1 MKTAPVRGTQS
12 LVRQMGWVFRRP
24 SLTAI
29 EVAWRWI
36 FGVPLLYVCWLQVQ
50 KILAA
55 VPLDTAGLD
64 SLDITN
70 PWLSAV
76 KVGAAWQMYEPH
88 VAQVFVWLGSIVA
101 LAWIALSGVGRN
113 LVLMRMEPRVSLRP
127 VSMIVLQA
135 AWLGVLMMTLWGWW
149 SSVNWA
155 AARNIG
161 NGADPDLVGYFGW
174 VIFLSIGFFALWAV
188 VSWAVSIAPML
199 VLLED
204 RSVISALRE
213 STRLGKAFTGKLVE
227 INLVMGIVTLA
238 LCVLALVFSSAL
250 VPFADQ
256 IGTSSLQ
263 VEWVLVSIFYFVAS
277 DYFQVVRLKQF
288 LEFWRVYR
296 GPQTVS

>member
-24 SLTAI
+24 SLAGI

-36 FGVPLLYVCWLQVQ
+36 FGIPLLYVCWLQAQ
-50 KILAA
+50 KILTALPA
-55 VPLDTAGLD
+55 DTTGLD

-76 KVGAAWQMYEPH
+76 KLGAAWQMYAPH
-88 VAQVFVWLGSIVA
+88 VASVMVWLGPVAA
-101 LAWIALSGVGRN
+101 LAWVVFSGVGRN
-113 LVLMRMEPRVSLRP
+113 LVLNRMEPSVPLRP
-127 VSMIVLQA
+127 ASMMVLQA
-135 AWLGVLMMTLWGWW
+135 AWLGVLVLTVWGWW
-149 SSVNWA
+149 RAVSWA
-155 AARNIG
+155 AARDIG

-174 VIFLSIGFFALWAV
+174 VIFLTIGFFAVWAV
-188 VSWAVSIAPML
+188 VSWVVAIAPML
-199 VLLED
+199 VLLER

-213 STRLGKAFTGKLVE
+213 SMRLGKGFTGKLIE

-256 IGTSSLQ
+256 IGTSSLE
-263 VEWVLVSIFYFVAS
+263 VEWVAVSIFYFVAS

-288 LEFWRVYR
+288 VEFWRVYR
-296 GPQTVS
+296 GPQAAS